1 MKNIL
6 IIGVTGSVGAYTAL
20 HLKEL
25 GFNIIGVGR
34 RETDNGFF
42 KSYGINYYSADITQK
57 ESFSIL
63 PKIHYDAVVH
73 LAGDMPSKMKGY
85 EPQKY
90 IDTIVTG
97 TLNVLD
103 FCKDLNISKIIFTQT
118 RADSNYL
125 MGGLDPIPSDIEKR
139 FPLTGDHSIYAICK
153 NAAVDLIEHYHH
165 EFGIKRFV
173 LRLPTIYVYH
183 PNKYFYVNGVRK
195 VKAYRLLIDQAIRA
209 DKIEIWGDP
218 KRAKEIVYVKDLV
231 KIIELAIQSGTSG
244 GMYNVGRGEGVTIEE
259 QIRGIVQIFSPDENK
274 SEIIYRPDKPDTRQ
288 FIHNISKTKKDLGY
302 IPQYNYIDLLKDF
315 KREME
320 INQFE
325 KLWGTEK
332 DYE

>member
-6 IIGVTGSVGAYTAL
+6 IIGITGSVGAYSAL

-34 RETDNGFF
+34 RKTDNGFF
-42 KSYGINYYSADITQK
+42 KSYGIDYYSADITQE

-63 PKIHYDAVVH
+63 PNIHYDAVVH

-85 EPQKY
+85 EPQRY

-103 FCKDLNISKIIFTQT
+103 FCKKVNINKIIFTQT

-125 MGGLDPIPSDIEKR
+125 MGGLNPIPSDIEKR
-139 FPLTGDHSIYAICK
+139 FPLTGDHSIYTICK

-165 EFGIKRFV
+165 EFGINRFI
-173 LRLPTIYVYH
+173 LRLPTIYAYH
-183 PNKYFYVNGVRK
+183 PNKYFYVNGVKK
-195 VKAYRLLIDQAIRA
+195 VKAYRLLIDQAIRT
-209 DKIEIWGDP
+209 DRIEIWGDP
-218 KRAKEIVYVKDLV
+218 KRAKEIVYVEDLV
-231 KIIELAIQSGTSG
+231 KIVELVIHSKASG
-244 GMYNVGRGEGVTIEE
+244 GVYNVGRGEGVTIEE
-259 QIRGIVQIFSPDENK
+259 QIKGIVQIFSPDENK
-274 SEIIYRPDKPDTRQ
+274 SEIIYKPDKPDARQ
-288 FIHNISKTKKDLGY
+288 FIHDISKTKKDLGY
-302 IPQYNYIDLLKDF
+302 IPQYNYIDLLINF

-320 INQFE
+320 INRFE